1 MRRTK
6 LRRGMPLKVLLSA
19 VLVLGLGGALGW
31 RQWLRSREPFPDI
44 RQLEMSD
51 YLERPATLRG
61 SVFRVRATVQQTLAS
76 STEAG
81 RLVMVMTMVPRDSR
95 DAPEP
100 LPVQVPAEFVGR
112 MQTGRQFVF
121 KVMVGDSGVLLA
133 QDATE
138 I

>member
-1 MRRTK
+1 MRRAK
-6 LRRGMPLKVLLSA
+6 LRRGMPLKVWISA
-19 VLVLGLGGALGW
+19 VLALGICGALGW
-31 RQWLRSREPFPDI
+31 RQWVHSREPFMDI
-44 RQLEMSD
+44 RPLEMSD

-76 STEAG
+76 STESG
-81 RLVMVMTMVPRDSR
+81 RLVMVMTMVPRDSK

-100 LPVQVPAEFVGR
+100 LPVQVPTDFVAR

-121 KVMVGDSGVLLA
+121 KVLVGDSGVLLA